1 MMTKLCIKIHMKSN
15 FSIETAFPW
24 ILRLSS
30 SISDKPFLRK
40 HWLNRYQ
47 ILLLKFYTWRE
58 ISISL
63 KLRRLPMMMRRTTI
77 PNSSFLIIKKAALQ
91 KECGY
96 LHIAIKKAS
105 QKDAALV
112 HSSRSVTIQAIIVVR
127 RQGFFG
133 YSSQGYCSALS
144 LRPKEYPIRTG
155 LSRKFMRGI

>member
-1 MMTKLCIKIHMKSN
+1 MRVRRIKFRSVASIKPGDVKSN
-15 FSIETAFPW
+15 GYFLKETL
-24 ILRLSS
+24 IKSLSDFTLEVLYMARNQYFFKTS
-30 SISDKPFLRK
+30 APSYNDAPY
-40 HWLNRYQ
+40 HH
-47 ILLLKFYTWRE
+47 
-58 ISISL
+58 
-63 KLRRLPMMMRRTTI
+63 
-77 PNSSFLIIKKAALQ
+77 SSFLIIKRAALQ
-91 KECGY
+91 KECGS

-144 LRPKEYPIRTG
+144 LRPKEYSIRTG

>member
-1 MMTKLCIKIHMKSN
+1 MPKAMDI
-15 FSIETAFPW
+15 
-24 ILRLSS
+24 
-30 SISDKPFLRK
+30 FLRK
-40 HWLNRYQ
+40 HGLNRYQ

-63 KLRRLPMMMRRTTI
+63 KLRRLHMMMRRTTI

-91 KECGY
+91 KECGS
-96 LHIAIKKAS
+96 LRAAIKKAS

-144 LRPKEYPIRTG
+144 LRPKEYSIRTG
-155 LSRKFMRGI
+155 LSRRFMRGI